1 MDALS
6 TFVRRSIPDYLSG
19 LPVPN
24 SVGGYFSLSG
34 ELSNQFM
41 TGLIILI
48 SIYEPMVDK
57 TLRLSI

>member
-34 ELSNQFM
+34 ELRNQFM
-41 TGLIILI
+41 PALIIHN
-48 SIYEPMVDK
+48 SYD
-57 TLRLSI
+57 

>member
-24 SVGGYFSLSG
+24 SIGGYFSLSG

-41 TGLIILI
+41 TGLIIHI
-48 SIYEPMVDK
+48 SYGWHNIETKRY
-57 TLRLSI
+57 RI

>member
-1 MDALS
+1 MDTLS

-34 ELSNQFM
+34 ELCDQFM
-41 TGLIILI
+41 NGLIIHI
-48 SIYEPMVDK
+48 SNMSLWLTK
-57 TLRLSI
+57 H